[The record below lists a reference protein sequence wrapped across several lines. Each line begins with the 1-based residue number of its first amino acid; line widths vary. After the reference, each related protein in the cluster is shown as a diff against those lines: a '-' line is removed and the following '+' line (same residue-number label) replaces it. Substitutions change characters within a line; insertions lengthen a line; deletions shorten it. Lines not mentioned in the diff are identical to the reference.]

1 MLPLEATWMDLE
13 SVLLSEVSQREIS
26 YDIACMQNF
35 FKMIQMNLFTK
46 HTDTHRLRKLTY
58 GYGRGAGREKRIV
71 REFGIDM
78 YTLLYLKWISNKDL
92 LVHST
97 WNSAQC
103 YVAAWLGR
111 EFGGDWI
118 HVYVWLSSFTVHQK
132 LSQHY

>member
-1 MLPLEATWMDLE
+1 MDKEDVVHTYNGIVLICKKNKVIPFAATWVDLE
-13 SVLLSEVSQREIS
+13 IIILSKVSQREIS

-78 YTLLYLKWISNKDL
+78 YTLLYLKWITTRTYCIAQGTL
-92 LVHST
+92 LSVM
-97 WNSAQC
+97 
-103 YVAAWLGR
+103 
-111 EFGGDWI
+111 
-118 HVYVWLSSFTVHQK
+118 
-132 LSQHY
+132 

>member
-1 MLPLEATWMDLE
+1 MNEMLPLEATWMDLE

-78 YTLLYLKWISNKDL
+78 YTLLYLKWITSKDL
-92 LVHST
+92 LNST

-103 YVAAWLGR
+103 GMAAWMGE
-111 EFGGDWI
+111 EFEGENG
-118 HVYVWLSSFTVHQK
+118 H
-132 LSQHY
+132 

>member
-1 MLPLEATWMDLE
+1 MNEMLPLEATWMDLE

-58 GYGRGAGREKRIV
+58 GYGRGAGREKRIA

-78 YTLLYLKWISNKDL
+78 YTLLYLKWITTRTYCIAQGTL
-92 LVHST
+92 LSVM
-97 WNSAQC
+97 
-103 YVAAWLGR
+103 
-111 EFGGDWI
+111 
-118 HVYVWLSSFTVHQK
+118 
-132 LSQHY
+132 